1 MIELLNDFIF
11 KAVANLSPN
20 AVISHTGAIDSITW
34 LSVETVEPTQ
44 AEIQAEVTRLQA
56 EYDSQEYAR
65 LRRSEYDKLN
75 QFEMRYDDL
84 KNGTSTWED
93 AIDAIKL
100 QFPKGGV

>member
-1 MIELLNDFIF
+1 MIIDNITHYDAIF
-11 KAVANLSPN
+11 SLAKGHGFSSTQEGKVIEWHSPE
-20 AVISHTGAIDSITW
+20 IPQ
-34 LSVETVEPTQ
+34 PTD
-44 AEIQAEVTRLQA
+44 AEIQAELTKLQ
-56 EYDSQEYAR
+56 EVYDSQEYAR
-65 LRRSEYDKLN
+65 IRRSEYDKLN

>member
-1 MIELLNDFIF
+1 MITAFEAIQSL
-11 KAVANLSPN
+11 VSGNLSGRSDGSEINYLDGQIPP
-20 AVISHTGAIDSITW
+20 TDS
-34 LSVETVEPTQ
+34 
-44 AEIQAEVTRLQA
+44 EIQAELTRLQA

>member
-1 MIELLNDFIF
+1 MITYSDAIISLGWVKPTAIRNGVIDWCGEEGIP
-11 KAVANLSPN
+11 LS
-20 AVISHTGAIDSITW
+20 T
-34 LSVETVEPTQ
+34 
-44 AEIQAEVTRLQA
+44 IQSEVTRLQA